1 MKCTW
6 CTRGVHCRHPRCPLL
21 ALQLKSRACCA
32 LLTPP
37 PWGWCNLC
45 HLSFFYQLSGE
56 LFFYALIA
64 LSIKGIFIVLH
75 TTQLIDTLY
84 ERELWFSVEICVWCN
99 PPPGVGATRGRSNRP
114 RCLPVQRF
122 PTISAH
128 NSFRAWKKSEIKSL
142 DDFLCRNG
150 DLRWQNISNNFFVW

>member
-37 PWGWCNLC
+37 WGWCNLC
-45 HLSFFYQLSGE
+45 HLLFFYQLSGE

-99 PPPGVGATRGRSNRP
+99 PPPVSAPRGGEATARGAYLCNDSLLLVHTTLSEPGRSR
-114 RCLPVQRF
+114 R
-122 PTISAH
+122 
-128 NSFRAWKKSEIKSL
+128 
-142 DDFLCRNG
+142 
-150 DLRWQNISNNFFVW
+150 SNLWMTFYAETKT